1 MAHDDPVFLGFMLAI
16 RRNMELAGTMGILG
30 FIPWLKDILPGTWL
44 GVDLVEE
51 SVGKLEN
58 HFKV

>member
-1 MAHDDPVFLGFMLAI
+1 MAAI

-44 GVDLVEE
+44 GVNLVEE